1 MKHSTYPSQ
10 ALVADMRDHAQQPI
24 GENLRDIQL
33 SWDQDNEHSDITNT
47 LLTIAVASIIVAG
60 IAIIIAG

>member
-1 MKHSTYPSQ
+1 MKDSTYPSQ
-10 ALVADMRDHAQQPI
+10 ALIADMRAHAQQPI
-24 GENLRDIQL
+24 EENIRDIQL
-33 SWDQDNEHSDITNT
+33 SWERDNEHSDMANT